1 MDPALPILEPS
12 TMKALTA
19 EATLPQRIMS
29 MVLGVTG
36 VLALGM
42 AMMGI
47 YGVMAFAV
55 SQRTR
60 EVGLRVALG
69 AHPGRVVRM
78 IVKEGL
84 LLSGTGLL
92 VGLGVAALLTRALSV
107 LLYGV
112 SPLDPTALLG
122 GLGLLLSASV
132 AATLVPALRAAQ
144 VDPMESLRAE

>member
-1 MDPALPILEPS
+1 
-12 TMKALTA
+12 
-19 EATLPQRIMS
+19 
-29 MVLGVTG
+29 
-36 VLALGM
+36 
-42 AMMGI
+42 
-47 YGVMAFAV
+47 
-55 SQRTR
+55 
-60 EVGLRVALG
+60 
-69 AHPGRVVRM
+69 M

-107 LLYGV
+107 FLYGV

-122 GLGLLLSASV
+122 GLGMLLAASV